1 MQEQLSKVK
10 SELLVSTT
18 ASTKA
23 QEQAQRIQ
31 VSLTTQLE
39 DTERSLQSLQES
51 SSLAAAE
58 HTEKIHLL
66 EGIVEE
72 CGQEIIKLET
82 EGKCPACVSYVL
94 CVLVLCALCV
104 AYLNPSFSPL
114 LSGPPH

>member
-1 MQEQLSKVK
+1 MQEQLSRVK

-31 VSLTTQLE
+31 ASLTTQLE

-58 HTEKIHLL
+58 HNEKIHLL

-72 CGQEIIKLET
+72 CGQEIVKLET
-82 EGKCPACVSYVL
+82 EGMSCVCFPVMCYVCPFYASYV
-94 CVLVLCALCV
+94 
-104 AYLNPSFSPL
+104 S
-114 LSGPPH
+114 HI